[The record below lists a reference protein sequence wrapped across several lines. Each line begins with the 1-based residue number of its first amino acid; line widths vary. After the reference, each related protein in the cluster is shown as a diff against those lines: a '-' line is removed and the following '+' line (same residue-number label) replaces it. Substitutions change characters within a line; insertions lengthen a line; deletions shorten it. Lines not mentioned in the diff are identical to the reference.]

1 MTTISAKARLSWMK
15 LTDED
20 VGVVVAN
27 GGQGLI
33 TIDDFAQLNEKFVED
48 ICGVLQRPGGT
59 TGGVSNSGVAVSA
72 IAEAK
77 LKGMIYYIKHFK
89 RIGRTYTHADVDI
102 TNVHAMYHQQN
113 M

>member
-1 MTTISAKARLSWMK
+1 MK

-33 TIDDFAQLNEKFVED
+33 TIDDFAQLDEKFVED

-59 TGGVSNSGVAVSA
+59 TGELFNHRVAVSEM
-72 IAEAK
+72 AEVNQQGK
-77 LKGMIYYIKHFK
+77 FYFIKNFKMI
-89 RIGRTYTHADVDI
+89 GST
-102 TNVHAMYHQQN
+102 
-113 M
+113 